1 MAHRSDVASLE
12 AWEKSYEA
20 WRETALPQ
28 VMKGEAKQAF
38 ASYPWF
44 QTEGEPFVR
53 LGKPVK
59 QARVGLV
66 TTGGYSIDGVHD
78 RFKPMPNFDG
88 STPDI
93 HEIPLDTDPQKLQ
106 IDHPGYPHRFAEQ
119 DINVNLPLERLRELE
134 AAGEIGSLKPE
145 TQVLMG
151 LAPDVRPL
159 LRETIPALVDRF
171 RSDSVEAAL
180 LVPS

>member
-1 MAHRSDVASLE
+1 MSDRASVE
-12 AWEKSYEA
+12 AWIPKYET
-20 WRETALPQ
+20 WRETAMPQ

-44 QTEGEPFVR
+44 RTEGEPFAR

-59 QARVGLV
+59 EARFGLV
-66 TTGGYSIDGVHD
+66 TTGGYSIEGVQEP
-78 RFKPMPNFDG
+78 FKPMPNFDG
-88 STPDI
+88 STPAI
-93 HEIPLDTDPQKLQ
+93 HSIPLDVDREKLR
-106 IDHPGYPHRFAEQ
+106 IDHPGYPHRFAEE
-119 DINVNLPLERLRELE
+119 DINVNLPLDRLRELE
-134 AAGEIGSLKPE
+134 AAGEIGSLCSD

-151 LAPDVRPL
+151 LAPDVAPL

-171 RSDSVEAAL
+171 QSDSVETAL